1 MKRFGLDEVQVDAIL
16 ELRPHRLA
24 KMQLLLLQKER
35 DEKTKE
41 AKRIQ
46 GLLSKPEARW
56 SLIRAELHELE
67 QTYGGMRLT
76 QVVKELDEPEFD
88 AEAFIV
94 EEDAMVV
101 LTQQGWIKRQ
111 KVVKDVSSTRVRDGD
126 AVLEVVAGS
135 TRTTVALFSSTGACY
150 VTRIVDIP
158 ATTGYGSPVQSMF
171 KMTDGE
177 RIVAMIGMDPR
188 FLEVPEPTEGAAEP
202 EEPHALAV
210 TRLGQTLRFSLRG
223 HRDPSTRSGRKYAR
237 PAKGD
242 EVIYV
247 AVCAEDDYVACATAK
262 RRALLCSASEVALL
276 AGAGKGVMLIK
287 LQKDDFVIGARVL
300 ESDDDALIVQRDGG
314 SEYRVSAR
322 KYDLTSRGGKGFEL
336 FKRGELSGLVYQEP
350 TLPGFPAPEED

>member
-16 ELRPHRLA
+16 ELRLHRLA
-24 KMQLLLLQKER
+24 KMQLLLLQKEQ
-35 DEKTKE
+35 DEKQQE
-41 AKRIQ
+41 AKRIR

-56 SLIRAELHELE
+56 ALIRAELHELE

-135 TRTTVALFSSTGACY
+135 TRTAVALFSSTGVCY
-150 VTRIVDIP
+150 VTRIVDVP

-171 KMTDGE
+171 KMADGE

-188 FLEVPEPTEGAAEP
+188 FLEVPEARARR
-202 EEPHALAV
+202 HAP
-210 TRLGQTLRFSLRG
+210 RP
-223 HRDPSTRSGRKYAR
+223 DPALFAPR
-237 PAKGD
+237 P
-242 EVIYV
+242 
-247 AVCAEDDYVACATAK
+247 
-262 RRALLCSASEVALL
+262 
-276 AGAGKGVMLIK
+276 
-287 LQKDDFVIGARVL
+287 
-300 ESDDDALIVQRDGG
+300 
-314 SEYRVSAR
+314 
-322 KYDLTSRGGKGFEL
+322 
-336 FKRGELSGLVYQEP
+336 P
-350 TLPGFPAPEED
+350 